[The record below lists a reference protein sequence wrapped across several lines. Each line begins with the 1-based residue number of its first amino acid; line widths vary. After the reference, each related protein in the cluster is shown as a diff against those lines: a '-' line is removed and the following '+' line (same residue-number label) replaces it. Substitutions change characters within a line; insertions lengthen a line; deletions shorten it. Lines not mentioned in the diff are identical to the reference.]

1 MRLHYIIPESLK
13 NVICLIFCNYKK
25 LQPSLSLSVLTAI
38 FLGEPGLA
46 SFIEAKDDGSG
57 GANCSSKTCKDPAK
71 LSPPANQH
79 PTFLQAR
86 CPSCRPTNSDK
97 ILKGNFYGC
106 EVKDGNTIVLH
117 IQGDSNCQPPTGW
130 HKIIISL
137 GVGSTWASTNYPLKS
152 LRIYVIIG
160 GSTTTTTDELKILGL
175 VLDSSLTFGKHVQNT
190 VKKLQFPPTCTPSHS
205 VVANPGH
212 CKHNGILCYRFQ
224 NRLLQLTVNW
234 NQ

>member
-1 MRLHYIIPESLK
+1 MSDIQTQQSIHIKLLSAVHNTTEKPIMRLHYIIPESLK

-86 CPSCRPTNSDK
+86 CLPVAQPTVS
-97 ILKGNFYGC
+97 
-106 EVKDGNTIVLH
+106 
-117 IQGDSNCQPPTGW
+117 
-130 HKIIISL
+130 
-137 GVGSTWASTNYPLKS
+137 
-152 LRIYVIIG
+152 
-160 GSTTTTTDELKILGL
+160 
-175 VLDSSLTFGKHVQNT
+175 KH
-190 VKKLQFPPTCTPSHS
+190 
-205 VVANPGH
+205 
-212 CKHNGILCYRFQ
+212 
-224 NRLLQLTVNW
+224 
-234 NQ
+234 